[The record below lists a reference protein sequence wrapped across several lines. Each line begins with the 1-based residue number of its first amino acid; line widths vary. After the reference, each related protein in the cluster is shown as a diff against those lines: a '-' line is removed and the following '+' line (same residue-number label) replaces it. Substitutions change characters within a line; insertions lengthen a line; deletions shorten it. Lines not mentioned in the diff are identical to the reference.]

1 MRLPTLLATAAA
13 VFATSSAGALATT
26 PAVRSA
32 WYERLR
38 KPAYQPPKQ
47 VFPVVWPALYA
58 DIAVVSASTIDRLN
72 EAGDTRELRAY
83 QAALATN
90 LALNAS
96 WSWVFFNRR
105 RFGSAAL
112 LSALLTASSAD
123 LTRRAVKV
131 RGERAVPLVLYPL
144 WCAFAT
150 VLNGHISLLNR
161 RRG

>member
-1 MRLPTLLATAAA
+1 MRLPTLLATSTA
-13 VFATSSAGALATT
+13 VLATSSAGALATT
-26 PAVRSA
+26 PAVQSA
-32 WYERLR
+32 WYQRLR
-38 KPAYQPPKQ
+38 KPRYQPPRQ
-47 VFPVVWPALYA
+47 VFPIVWPALYA
-58 DIAVVSASTIDRLN
+58 DIAVVSAATIDRLN
-72 EAGDTRELRAY
+72 EAGDARELRAY
-83 QAALATN
+83 QAALAAN
-90 LALNAS
+90 LAINAS

-112 LSALLTASSAD
+112 LSALLTASSVD
-123 LTRRAVKV
+123 LTRRAVNV